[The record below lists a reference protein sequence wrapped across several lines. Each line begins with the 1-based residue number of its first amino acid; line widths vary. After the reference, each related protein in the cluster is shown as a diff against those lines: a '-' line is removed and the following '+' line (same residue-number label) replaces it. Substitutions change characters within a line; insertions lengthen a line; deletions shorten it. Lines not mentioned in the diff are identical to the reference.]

1 MPWRAS
7 CPWKSRL
14 EWCDFGCR
22 LELLRGLISFFLQ
35 ASDIAGNTKIQLFL
49 VDLCY
54 KAGDYAELDAVAGM
68 LSKKRSIIKGAVV
81 KMVQRCLEWV
91 SGPGAEKF
99 PGRMPVIETIRTVT
113 EGKIY
118 LEVERA
124 RVTRIL
130 GGILEREQGKVE
142 EAARV
147 MCELQVETFGSLDKR
162 EKVDFILEQ
171 MRLAISTHEY
181 SKATLISRKVTN
193 KTFQAEGFADLKFRY
208 LNLIIQ
214 LALHDQRYLD
224 CSRNYWAIVETH
236 RQLAKAENT
245 TAAPAPTIP
254 AGQLQPPAE
263 SAETVAAFKMAIIFA
278 ILAPYS
284 NEQSG
289 TINQLHGERRLLDEL
304 PIYRE
309 LLRTFLTDELIRWPA
324 VEAAFGEELRGFPAL
339 FGGDAPSA
347 QRWKHLR
354 ERVIEHNIR
363 VIGRVYSTVTVARFA
378 QLLEQPASEAE
389 AKLAELVASGM
400 VVAKVDRTTGVAT
413 FGVSPPS
420 EEILGQWSA
429 SADRLLTLL
438 AKTSHQIAKEEM
450 LASSA
455 APRN

>member
-1 MPWRAS
+1 M
-7 CPWKSRL
+7 
-14 EWCDFGCR
+14 
-22 LELLRGLISFFLQ
+22 
-35 ASDIAGNTKIQLFL
+35 
-49 VDLCY
+49 DLCHG
-54 KAGDYAELDAVAGM
+54 AGDYAELDAVANM

-81 KMVQRCLEWV
+81 KMIQQCLEWV
-91 SGPGAEKF
+91 SGAGAAAF
-99 PGRMPVIETIRTVT
+99 PGRMQVIETIRTVT

-130 GGILEREQGKVE
+130 GRILEQEQGKTE

-147 MCELQVETFGSLDKR
+147 MCELQVETFGSLEKR

-171 MRLAISTHEY
+171 MRLAIITTEY
-181 SKATLISRKVTN
+181 AKATLISRKVTN
-193 KTFQAEGFADLKFRY
+193 KTFQTEGFADLKLRY

-224 CSRNYWAIVETH
+224 CSRNYWSMVETH
-236 RQLAKAENT
+236 RQLAKAGGVT
-245 TAAPAPTIP
+245 PAPAD
-254 AGQLQPPAE
+254 GQLQLPAE
-263 SAETVAAFKMAIIFA
+263 SAETVAAFKMATIFA

-289 TINQLHGERRLLDEL
+289 TVNQLHGERRLLDEL

-324 VEAAFGEELRGFPAL
+324 VESAFGEELRGFPAL

-347 QRWKHLR
+347 RRWKHLR

-363 VIGRVYSTVTVARFA
+363 VIGRVYSTITVTRFA
-378 QLLEQPASEAE
+378 QLLEQSVSEAE

-400 VVAKVDRTTGVAT
+400 VVAKIDRTTGVAT
-413 FGVSPPS
+413 FGASQPT
-420 EEILGQWSA
+420 EEILGQWST
-429 SADRLLTLL
+429 SANRLLALL

-455 APRN
+455 LARNQ